1 MPQITPPPIRLLL
14 TANADYLPQ
23 CRTLLTSF
31 VFNNP
36 GESLVVYFLH
46 SDVPEEM
53 LRKFHGFCQ
62 QLNIAFQPIRIV
74 DDPFKNAP
82 TMKRYPAEMYYRL
95 LASRYLPKEAERA
108 LYLDPDMLVINSVR
122 PLWEMDM
129 QGNLFAAAAHNGSI
143 GITKPFNKLRLGMKH
158 SYFNSGVLLIDL
170 CQAREEIFPQHIS
183 SYIEENRNTLLLPD
197 QDVLNA
203 LYGRRIIEIDDA
215 IWNYDAH
222 DYKSY
227 FLRSSGEI
235 NTKWVMKNTAILHFC
250 GPAKPWKK
258 SYPYRFGTLYLHY
271 MNLMNKIY
279 LGAGGE

>member
-1 MPQITPPPIRLLL
+1 MLQSTIVPINLLL

-31 VFNNP
+31 AVNNP
-36 GESLVVYFLH
+36 DECAVVYFLH
-46 SDVPEEM
+46 HNVPENM
-53 LRKFHGFCQ
+53 LRRFHEFCQ
-62 QLNIAFQPIRIV
+62 QLNVTFQPIRIV

-95 LASRYLPKEAERA
+95 LASHYLPKEAERV
-108 LYLDPDMLVINSVR
+108 LYLDPDMLVLNSVR

-143 GITKPFNKLRLGMKH
+143 GITKPFNKLRLGMRH
-158 SYFNSGVLLIDL
+158 SYFNSGLLLIDL
-170 CQAREEIFPQHIS
+170 CQAREEIIPENIS

-235 NTKWVMKNTAILHFC
+235 NIKWVMKNTAILHFC

-258 SYPYRFGTLYLHY
+258 SYPYRFGVLYIHY
-271 MNLMNKIY
+271 MNLMDKIY
-279 LGAGGE
+279 LGLGGE